1 MSDPTSEHGFPGAA
15 AEPDSPEF
23 RSGHAA
29 VLGRPNVGKSTL
41 VNRLLGRKLSIT
53 SRRPQTTRHRILGI
67 KTTPTHQLIYVDTP
81 GIHRGGGTALNR
93 YMNRTALSALE
104 GGDVVV
110 FVVEA
115 TRWQEGDE
123 RVLRRVRGG
132 PSPVVLAINK
142 VDRVANKSELLPFM
156 AEVSR
161 HTGIDELIPLSA
173 RRGTNT
179 EALEKW
185 ILGRLPRAPQLYPS
199 DQSSDRSERFVSA
212 ELIREQLTRRL
223 NQEVP
228 YRLSVEIERFSDDED
243 PVRVAAIV
251 WVERRSHKPIVV
263 GREGATLKA
272 VGTRARREIQAML
285 GRRVHLDLWVK
296 IETGWSD
303 DEQALLR
310 LGYVD

>member
-1 MSDPTSEHGFPGAA
+1 MTGPPIEGSSPIV
-15 AEPDSPEF
+15 AEPGLSGF

-29 VLGRPNVGKSTL
+29 VVGRPNVGKSTL
-41 VNRLLGRKLSIT
+41 VNRMLGRKLSIT
-53 SRRPQTTRHRILGI
+53 TRRPQTTRHRILGI
-67 KTTPTHQLIYVDTP
+67 KTTPTHQVIYVDTP
-81 GIHRGGGTALNR
+81 GIHRRGGTALNR
-93 YMNRTALSALE
+93 YMNRAALSALD

-110 FVVEA
+110 FVIEA
-115 TRWQEGDE
+115 ARWEEGDE
-123 RVLRRVRGG
+123 GVLRRIRGT
-132 PSPVVLAINK
+132 PSPVALAINK
-142 VDRVANKSELLPFM
+142 VDRVADKSALLPFM
-156 AEVSR
+156 AELSR
-161 HTGIDELIPLSA
+161 RTGIDELIPISA

-185 ILGRLPRAPQLYPS
+185 ILSRLPRAPPLYPS
-199 DQSSDRSERFVSA
+199 DQTSDRSERFVSA
-212 ELIREQLTRRL
+212 EFIREQLTKRL

-263 GREGATLKA
+263 GRDGATLKA
-272 VGTRARREIQAML
+272 AGTRARREIQALL

-296 IETGWSD
+296 VEAGWSD

-310 LGYVD
+310 LGYVE